1 MSVGNVG
8 EIKETVKLKKTYTRV
23 RTEKEAEI
31 EKRIAANIE
40 SLGIMKGYSVSK
52 LQEKLGLN
60 NKDFKGFR
68 DGTKAGLRF
77 TTIVAAGELFGVSWE
92 DIINHDY
99 EADRLRFESY
109 EKRISEIEGKYA
121 EFEKNFNSGVTKVM
135 SSLMIGGKN
144 K

>member
-68 DGTKAGLRF
+68 DGTKAGSTRNEFQKLRVN
-77 TTIVAAGELFGVSWE
+77 TLSLRRILIVV
-92 DIINHDY
+92 
-99 EADRLRFESY
+99 
-109 EKRISEIEGKYA
+109 
-121 EFEKNFNSGVTKVM
+121 
-135 SSLMIGGKN
+135 
-144 K
+144 